1 MMEAALTIVAKY
13 VPAMGMMPRDFPA
26 TIQSFWLLIPREIMM
41 PMMAKTT
48 MNTMTVI
55 R

>member
-1 MMEAALTIVAKY
+1 MEAALTMVAKY
-13 VPAMGMMPRDFPA
+13 VPAMGITPRDLPA

-41 PMMAKTT
+41 PMMAKATMKTT
-48 MNTMTVI
+48 TVI